1 MLRVPFGVV
10 NFRGCTQD
18 FSCFRERLIA
28 IIMIWDIRKGFMITS
43 VFTCLKKNLKLN
55 DFDFA
60 EDGTTEMKLSVLLE
74 LTQIHKNAKMVG
86 DYNCSRSKLYTDKLS
101 GTVKAC
107 LGFTCEENSRFF
119 VPNTA
124 LKEDIRDLIVQ
135 SQQVIAIFSKNTKDE
150 LYSRLTYLAN
160 GIKGI
165 ENLILPQNIREKIR
179 E

>member
-1 MLRVPFGVV
+1 
-10 NFRGCTQD
+10 
-18 FSCFRERLIA
+18 
-28 IIMIWDIRKGFMITS
+28 MITS